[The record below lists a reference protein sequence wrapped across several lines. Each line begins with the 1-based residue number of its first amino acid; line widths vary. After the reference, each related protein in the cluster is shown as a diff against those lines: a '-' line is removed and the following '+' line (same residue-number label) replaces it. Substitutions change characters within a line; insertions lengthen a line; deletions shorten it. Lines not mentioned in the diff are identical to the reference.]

1 MKYKGYEGAVVFDD
15 EAGIFH
21 GEVLNTRDVITF
33 QGTSVDELKKAF
45 EDSVDDYLAFCEQ
58 RGEEPEKPFSGNLV
72 IRINPALHRELSI
85 EAKKTGKSLNNLIEQ
100 KLSNSRSKEDEER
113 LRA

>member
-21 GEVLNTRDVITF
+21 GEILNTRDVITF

-72 IRINPALHRELSI
+72 IRINPALHRDLSI